1 MKSVG
6 IDLLEVE
13 RFIDIS
19 ESEEKM
25 SKIFTKN
32 ELIYF
37 NKYNEKLTH
46 IAGHFCAKEAVAKA
60 LKTGFGKFLSPID
73 VEIAH
78 KEDGSPFVN
87 VKNIKLSRLLSG
99 RQIEISISHTKSFA
113 TAICIIE

>member
-13 RFIDIS
+13 RFREMS

-25 SKIFTKN
+25 KKIFTQN
-32 ELIYF
+32 EICYF
-37 NKYNEKLTH
+37 KKFSVKLTH

-60 LKTGFGKFLSPID
+60 FKTGFGKFLSPID
-73 VEIAH
+73 VEVSH
-78 KEDGSPFVN
+78 NKDGSPFI
-87 VKNIKLSRLLSG
+87 NIENNRLSNLLKG
-99 RQIEISISHTKSFA
+99 RKIEVSISHTKSFA